1 MVFGNAEGR
10 NVDEVINLHLHA
22 QFGNLFRNAYI
33 DILERVIGLPTN
45 VRKRAGLNRLS
56 RGMCFRDEIDND
68 VCVANNLSHR
78 IHVFGTVEDKSGM
91 SQIEHWF
98 DITVFALVTTVA
110 DVRVGTVVAE
120 LVAKMFP
127 DESCGTKDCDSQ
139 VGVRLTTARTTLIQ
153 SSFGNPRHKQ
163 IGLVVPRRSC
173 GAIGRCKG
181 PTRTG
186 CDRSSL
192 GETSGSG
199 SSQHHDCVCSY
210 SISDVIILESR
221 WTSSTDDF
229 GFGYQ

>member
-1 MVFGNAEGR
+1 MINYDSQNAFRIEPGFSDTQTS
-10 NVDEVINLHLHA
+10 VLHSFEA
-22 QFGNLFRNAYI
+22 MIR
-33 DILERVIGLPTN
+33 T
-45 VRKRAGLNRLS
+45 
-56 RGMCFRDEIDND
+56 
-68 VCVANNLSHR
+68 
-78 IHVFGTVEDKSGM
+78 
-91 SQIEHWF
+91 
-98 DITVFALVTTVA
+98 
-110 DVRVGTVVAE
+110 E